1 MKTKGFFY
9 LYLCLTYITDIYIKR
24 RVFNINKINIYIRR
38 FIFMLGDATKIYQER
53 RAKIKSDLLSNP
65 WLLDGV
71 RIFSEDSYNFVRL
84 TDFSYFGISDDEFLR
99 VLSEVKEEEEIRI
112 SEEKRIKKEKK
123 KK

>member
-1 MKTKGFFY
+1 
-9 LYLCLTYITDIYIKR
+9 
-24 RVFNINKINIYIRR
+24 
-38 FIFMLGDATKIYQER
+38 MLGDATKIYRER
-53 RAKIKSDLLSNP
+53 REKIKSDLLSDS

-99 VLSEVKEEEEIRI
+99 VLSEVKDEEERRI